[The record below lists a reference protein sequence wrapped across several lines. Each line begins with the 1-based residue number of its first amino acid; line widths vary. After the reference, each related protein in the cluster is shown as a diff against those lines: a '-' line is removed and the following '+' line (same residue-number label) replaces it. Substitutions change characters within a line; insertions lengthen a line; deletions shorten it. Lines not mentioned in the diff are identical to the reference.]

1 MVILG
6 LCLFLLKKFRLCRIP
21 HRENGAQGG
30 GEGVGMGAQGKTQ
43 STGSFG
49 GRRGEG
55 ERRRKIGNSISSD
68 PRPPQKPRVA
78 AQNVSPTPEGAI
90 ERGSI
95 FGPGTGECMPRKRGN
110 FESIY
115 LKIRMSY
122 RIEKLPDQKRGRG
135 NHEIIEQRII
145 LWAPCGRHGGAYPC
159 PKGKRET
166 FHPFPPRPQTCF
178 SCKNSCAPPLFF
190 FSPEARAK
198 DFV

>member
-1 MVILG
+1 MLIS
-6 LCLFLLKKFRLCRIP
+6 LKKVSSLSNP
-21 HRENGAQGG
+21 TPREWRQGG

-68 PRPPQKPRVA
+68 PRTPQKPRVP

-135 NHEIIEQRII
+135 NHEIIEHEQRMI

-178 SCKNSCAPPLFF
+178 SCKNSCPLPLSPLLLLSGGTRQGFF
-190 FSPEARAK
+190 
-198 DFV
+198 V